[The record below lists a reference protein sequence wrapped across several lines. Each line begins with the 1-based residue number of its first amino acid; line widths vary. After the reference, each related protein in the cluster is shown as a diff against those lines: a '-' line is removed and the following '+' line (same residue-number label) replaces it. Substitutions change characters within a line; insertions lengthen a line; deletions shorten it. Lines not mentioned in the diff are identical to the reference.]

1 MLPSVS
7 ESVKRLKCNDCL
19 EILTNTYKSHESE
32 IEPSAMRSL
41 ASCLGEIF
49 LSQEETNELWESG
62 VVKRAFSVLLTLCM
76 NDSAKVR
83 HSAQDAVSAILEK
96 HSKNGFILT
105 SRQVIR
111 QLDILCKEFNED
123 AYQDVL
129 NYLILI
135 AKVVLFI
142 SPDFYPTLFQ
152 LLLKV
157 SSFSFADPQLRQ
169 HQCPMVDYRALF
181 PVEVLLN
188 SDRYIAPELLQSLF
202 SQLQAVATPATG
214 TEKDTTEYAAVLLL
228 LCRAQL
234 RTDLAS
240 FLPSFLAVLRTVVDF
255 FITPN
260 AALHKSLSMFLIGF
274 FPTLADIV
282 PAFSLPHSSTSP
294 KTPSSRSSPSSW
306 KRCSSASSTPGRS
319 FFLRSPL

>member
-1 MLPSVS
+1 M
-7 ESVKRLKCNDCL
+7 KRLKCNDCL

-129 NYLILI
+129 NYRRWFSSS
-135 AKVVLFI
+135 VRTFI
-142 SPDFYPTLFQ
+142 P
-152 LLLKV
+152 
-157 SSFSFADPQLRQ
+157 
-169 HQCPMVDYRALF
+169 
-181 PVEVLLN
+181 
-188 SDRYIAPELLQSLF
+188 
-202 SQLQAVATPATG
+202 
-214 TEKDTTEYAAVLLL
+214 
-228 LCRAQL
+228 
-234 RTDLAS
+234 
-240 FLPSFLAVLRTVVDF
+240 
-255 FITPN
+255 
-260 AALHKSLSMFLIGF
+260 
-274 FPTLADIV
+274 
-282 PAFSLPHSSTSP
+282 
-294 KTPSSRSSPSSW
+294 PSSSCFSR
-306 KRCSSASSTPGRS
+306 
-319 FFLRSPL
+319 